1 MNLDARPTIPE
12 HVMARQVGTETVL
25 LNLQTGVYFG
35 LDGVGSAVWA
45 GLQQGGSLRDICS
58 DLAARYD
65 APATQIEGDV
75 LRLAADLVRGGLVVL
90 P

>member
-12 HVMARQVGTETVL
+12 HVMARQVGAETVL

-35 LDGVGSAVWA
+35 LDSVGTEVWA
-45 GLQQGGSLRDICS
+45 LLEQGASLRAIGEE
-58 DLAARYD
+58 LAARYD
-65 APATQIEGDV
+65 APPAQIEADV
-75 LRLAADLVRGGLVVL
+75 LRLAGDLARSGLVVL